1 MPEAIL
7 VINSQLPAFVSANVL
22 LAPIRGLSFALPF
35 LVSLFASTTACAD
48 IYKWTDEQGNTVI
61 SNVRPTRVDNV
72 KNFEVAV
79 EETKSS
85 VVATATKQM
94 LLDKLDRLE
103 RQLVAQQYAQQ
114 VPVAPPA
121 SYGSYNP
128 ALQPPP
134 PPGYYSAY
142 SSLLSYPYAF
152 YSATSIVTRPRFAF
166 AHNGARGGSISI
178 HRGRR

>member
-1 MPEAIL
+1 M
-7 VINSQLPAFVSANVL
+7 VINSQLPAAINANVSL
-22 LAPIRGLSFALPF
+22 VPIRGLGFALP
-35 LVSLFASTTACAD
+35 LLLLLFASTTACAD

-61 SNVRPTRVDNV
+61 SNVRPTHLDKV

-85 VVATATKQM
+85 VAATATKQM

-103 RQLVAQQYAQQ
+103 RQLLAQQYAPGAA
-114 VPVAPPA
+114 VVLPP

-134 PPGYYSAY
+134 PPGYYGAY
-142 SSLLSYPYAF
+142 SPLVSYPYAF
-152 YSATSIVTRPRFAF
+152 YPATTFVTRPRFAL
-166 AHNGARGGSISI
+166 AHNGIRGGAISI